1 MTTLTQAEWLAGLKS
16 LTMAYAR
23 WDEAPVDVTLPDG
36 SVTTVVLARTPD
48 LTQAG
53 LLAEA
58 RMRSLFGEQPY
69 KGPAVVLIEA
79 IDMAIIGSLG
89 GSVLAALGLT
99 ASQAKSGVSAIKELL
114 SAAGVSAPSSAAGI
128 IEALLKAGL
137 SMKITEELVL
147 DLVIAVATKLKA
159 DVAAGVSVEHQV
171 EGAVDSVVATEFNG
185 NALAEAV
192 GVGVKFAVQLLFA
205 HAASAA
211 APAAAPSVPK
221 A

>member
-36 SVTTVVLARTPD
+36 SVTTVLARTPD

-99 ASQAKSGVSAIKELL
+99 ATQAK
-114 SAAGVSAPSSAAGI
+114 AGVAEIKTILNAMGVGAPTSIAGI
-128 IEALLKAGL
+128 LGALAGL
-137 SMKITEELVL
+137 HMPKASDILRGVGAALNMAADDVDAALVDGVITTEEDIKIVM
-147 DLVIAVATKLKA
+147 DSITAGGAKVFGADPAATKLI
-159 DVAAGVSVEHQV
+159 AAVVTLI
-171 EGAVDSVVATEFNG
+171 EGGLSLVI
-185 NALAEAV
+185 
-192 GVGVKFAVQLLFA
+192 KP
-205 HAASAA
+205 A
-211 APAAAPSVPK
+211 APKS
-221 A
+221 